1 MHPQP
6 LLSDLSQ
13 SLSETL
19 AAASAAPLFASLIG
33 GLNPVLQSI
42 QQSQP
47 DVGALG
53 AVESLGPEIRR
64 ARAVLRSCGA
74 SAVRAR
80 LLEDAARG
88 VGRGLGR
95 VIEAWGEAPAE
106 IRAEM
111 ERLRKE
117 MVDVRFGD
125 QLKGKQGE
133 IVADAD
139 DLVVR
144 IKNGDEDELGVV
156 LSEIGILM
164 EEGFLVV
171 GEGGSL
177 IPALLNR
184 LGSAKSGNRV
194 KIILALRSL
203 AARGNE
209 NKEKMASVDALS
221 IIVRSLARGT
231 EERREAVGLLLDIS
245 DILKVRQRIGRIRG
259 SILMLVALR
268 NGDDPRAKDDAGKLL
283 HALSANTQNVLL
295 MAEAGCFVPMM
306 HYLREGS
313 DMNKI
318 LMATAI
324 SRMLL
329 TEQMKAILGEGSIE
343 PLVKMFTNGKLE
355 AKQAALGAIRNLST
369 LAENTELLINCDVI
383 SPLFQVLFSVTS
395 VLMTLR
401 EPAAAI
407 LSTLAKSELIL
418 HHRNVAQQILSLL
431 NFSSPIIQLHL
442 LHALNS
448 IASHSTAKRVRGKLR
463 ENGVMQLLQPFLTES
478 NSEIRVVSLNL
489 IFNLSKDSTQELT
502 QQLGESNINILV
514 KTIFSSTSESEKAAA
529 IGILSNLPVKDKK
542 ATEFLNKAN
551 LLPLVISL
559 SGTSISSS
567 STPPTRKWLLENIS
581 GLLIRFTVPWDKK
594 LQSTAVSQ
602 GVIGCLRRLLSDGS
616 IIAQSRAATSLAQLS
631 QNSLTLCKAKSSKW
645 LCVSPSSETYCEVHN
660 GHCTVKSTFCLCK
673 AGIVSPLIQVLE
685 GKEREADIEV
695 LEALGTLM
703 QDEIWESGSK
713 VIEKASGVPA
723 LLRVLEEG
731 NLKAQEK
738 AIWMLERIFRLEIY
752 REMYGGATQALL
764 IDLTQKGDPILKP
777 MIAKILAHLQLLQ
790 MQSSYFSD
798 VSVLS

>member
-1 MHPQP
+1 M
-6 LLSDLSQ
+6 
-13 SLSETL
+13 
-19 AAASAAPLFASLIG
+19 
-33 GLNPVLQSI
+33 N
-42 QQSQP
+42 
-47 DVGALG
+47 
-53 AVESLGPEIRR
+53 
-64 ARAVLRSCGA
+64 
-74 SAVRAR
+74 
-80 LLEDAARG
+80 
-88 VGRGLGR
+88 
-95 VIEAWGEAPAE
+95 
-106 IRAEM
+106 M
-111 ERLRKE
+111 
-117 MVDVRFGD
+117 
-125 QLKGKQGE
+125 
-133 IVADAD
+133 
-139 DLVVR
+139 
-144 IKNGDEDELGVV
+144 
-156 LSEIGILM
+156 
-164 EEGFLVV
+164 
-171 GEGGSL
+171 
-177 IPALLNR
+177 
-184 LGSAKSGNRV
+184 
-194 KIILALRSL
+194 
-203 AARGNE
+203 
-209 NKEKMASVDALS
+209 
-221 IIVRSLARGT
+221 
-231 EERREAVGLLLDIS
+231 
-245 DILKVRQRIGRIRG
+245 IGR
-259 SILMLVALR
+259 
-268 NGDDPRAKDDAGKLL
+268 
-283 HALSANTQNVLL
+283 SAT
-295 MAEAGCFVPMM
+295 
-306 HYLREGS
+306 GS

-329 TEQMKAILGEGSIE
+329 TEQMKAVLGEGSIE
-343 PLVKMFTNGKLE
+343 PLVKMFTYGKLE

-401 EPAAAI
+401 EPAAAL

-431 NFSSPIIQLHL
+431 NLLNPAIQLHL

-448 IASHSTAKRVRGKLR
+448 IVSHSTAKRVRAKLR

-478 NSEIRVVSLNL
+478 NSEIRAVSLNL

-502 QQLGESNINILV
+502 QQLGESNVNILIRI
-514 KTIFSSTSESEKAAA
+514 IFSSTSESEKAAA
-529 IGILSNLPVKDKK
+529 IGILSNLPVKDKR

-559 SGTSISSS
+559 LGTSISSS

-581 GLLIRFTVPWDKK
+581 GLLIRFTIPWDKK

-602 GVIGCLRRLLSDGS
+602 GVIGCLRKLLSDGS
-616 IIAQSRAATSLAQLS
+616 IIAKSRAATSLAQLS
-631 QNSLTLCKAKSSKW
+631 QNSLTLCKAKSPKW

-703 QDEIWESGSK
+703 QDEMWERGSK

-752 REMYGGATQALL
+752 REMYAGASQALL
-764 IDLTQKGDPILKP
+764 IDLTQRGDPILRP

-798 VSVLS
+798 VLILS

>member
-1 MHPQP
+1 MQPQP

-19 AAASAAPLFASLIG
+19 AAASAVPLFASLIG
-33 GLNPVLQSI
+33 GLNPVLQAI

-47 DVGALG
+47 DVGTLG

-64 ARAVLRSCGA
+64 ARAVVRGCGA

-95 VIEAWGEAPAE
+95 VIEAWAEAPAE
-106 IRAEM
+106 MRAEM

-117 MVDVRFGD
+117 MLDVRFGD

-139 DLVVR
+139 DLMVR

-184 LGSAKSGNRV
+184 LGSANCGNRV
-194 KIILALRSL
+194 KIISALRSL
-203 AARGNE
+203 AARGND

-221 IIVRSLARGT
+221 IIVRSLARCT

-245 DILKVRQRIGRIRG
+245 DILKVRQRIGRIKG
-259 SILMLVALR
+259 SILMLVALQ

-306 HYLREGS
+306 HHLREGS

-329 TEQMKAILGEGSIE
+329 TEQMKAVLGEGSIE
-343 PLVKMFTNGKLE
+343 PLVKMFTYGKLE

-401 EPAAAI
+401 EPAAAL

-431 NFSSPIIQLHL
+431 NLLNPAIQLHL

-448 IASHSTAKRVRGKLR
+448 IVSHSTAKRVRAKLR

-478 NSEIRVVSLNL
+478 NSEIRAVSLNL

-502 QQLGESNINILV
+502 QQLGESNVNILIRI
-514 KTIFSSTSESEKAAA
+514 IFSSTSESEKAAA
-529 IGILSNLPVKDKK
+529 IGILSNLPVKDKR

-559 SGTSISSS
+559 LGTSISSS

-581 GLLIRFTVPWDKK
+581 GLLIRFTIPWDKK

-602 GVIGCLRRLLSDGS
+602 GVIGCLRKLLSDGS
-616 IIAQSRAATSLAQLS
+616 IIAKSRAATSLAQLS
-631 QNSLTLCKAKSSKW
+631 QNSLTLCKAKSPKW

-703 QDEIWESGSK
+703 QDEMWERGSK

-752 REMYGGATQALL
+752 REMYAGASQALL
-764 IDLTQKGDPILKP
+764 IDLTQRGDPILRP

-798 VSVLS
+798 VLILS